1 MEKCSYRVATFI
13 AQGIKQVMFTFFIR
27 EEGEREVYESL
38 NLPVYNFNVIN
49 VTDAIIEHY
58 YNKTQIDN
66 IIRDYSLDPED
77 EDYLAEYN
85 KLKELKNKAKKE
97 AKFLVQYA
105 KDNNIV

>member
-1 MEKCSYRVATFI
+1 MEKCPYRVATFI

-49 VTDAIIEHY
+49 VTDVIIEHY
-58 YNKTQIDN
+58 YDKTQIDN

>member
-1 MEKCSYRVATFI
+1 MEKCPYRVATFI

-49 VTDAIIEHY
+49 VTDAIIEYY

>member
-1 MEKCSYRVATFI
+1 MEKCPYRVATYV
-13 AQGIKQVMFTFFIR
+13 AQGIKNVMFTFFIR
-27 EEGEREVYESL
+27 EEGDREVYESL
-38 NLPVYNFNVIN
+38 SLPIYNFNVIN
-49 VTDAIIEHY
+49 VTDTIIEHY
-58 YNKTQIDN
+58 YSKTKIDN

>member
-1 MEKCSYRVATFI
+1 MEKCPYRVATYV
-13 AQGIKQVMFTFFIR
+13 AQGIKNVMFTFFIK
-27 EEGEREVYESL
+27 EEGDKEVYESL
-38 NLPVYNFNVIN
+38 SLPVHNFNVIN

>member
-1 MEKCSYRVATFI
+1 MEKCPYRVATFI
-13 AQGIKQVMFTFFIR
+13 AQGIKQVMFTFFIK

-49 VTDAIIEHY
+49 VTDVIIEHY

>member
-1 MEKCSYRVATFI
+1 MEKCPYRVATYV
-13 AQGIKQVMFTFFIR
+13 AQGIKNVMFIFFIK
-27 EEGEREVYESL
+27 EESDKEVYESL
-38 NLPVYNFNVIN
+38 SLPIYDFNVIN
-49 VTDAIIEHY
+49 TTDAIIEHY